1 MADEV
6 GEQAARE
13 GGDLAEM
20 VRGLFTRFNDVDD
33 VLLCMDMSRGELD
46 RLCHSAWGKTAEQAR
61 DKFAAQG
68 RAKLKDA
75 QFLAAMD
82 GDRSMLIALGRQY
95 LGQTEDG
102 KPAKQEEKKE
112 ATVLDFVRGNYAD
125 AKDRKSKAAH

>member
-1 MADEV
+1 
-6 GEQAARE
+6 
-13 GGDLAEM
+13 M
-20 VRGLFTRFNDVDD
+20 VRDLFMRFNDIDD
-33 VLLCMDMSRGELD
+33 VLLCTDMSRGELD
-46 RLCHSAWGKTAEQAR
+46 RLCHKAWGKTAEQAR

-68 RAKLKDA
+68 RAHLKEA
-75 QFLAAMD
+75 QFSAAMD